1 MKNQSILVF
10 GGSFDPPHKYHKEI
24 LKYSIK
30 KIKPSKTIIFTT
42 YHSPLKEGHLSPYTH
57 RKKMFKILIKKEKIN
72 CIFDDFEFKRG
83 KKTYTYQIGRYLKK
97 KYPKSTLY
105 FLMGS
110 DSFENIEKWK
120 RYKEVLKTF
129 KIILAKRKGY
139 PINLTKIKKYKPIIL
154 EKEFINVSSTEIR
167 EKIMTLNFSL
177 IDKDI
182 KNYILKNKLY
192 FTGIILSIKKILS
205 PKRFKHT
212 LSVIKTSLE
221 LAKHYGADLK
231 KTFLAAL
238 LHDCAKEIPIKKQIE
253 LIKKEKIKIKK
264 FDEVIKNAPQILHQW
279 ASFIYAK
286 KKFKINDKDVLLA
299 ISRHTTAHKNM
310 KLLDKIIYVADFIS
324 DDREFY
330 EAKVVRKLVFR
341 DIELAFQKTKE
352 FKTKYIKE
360 KGEYLYE

>member
-1 MKNQSILVF
+1 MILSLKEVKKHIHTKLDVISKKN
-10 GGSFDPPHKYHKEI
+10 I
-24 LKYSIK
+24 LKVL
-30 KIKPSKTIIFTT
+30 F
-42 YHSPLKEGHLSPYTH
+42 
-57 RKKMFKILIKKEKIN
+57 
-72 CIFDDFEFKRG
+72 
-83 KKTYTYQIGRYLKK
+83 
-97 KYPKSTLY
+97 Y

-139 PINLTKIKKYKPIIL
+139 PINPTKIKKYKPIIL

-221 LAKHYGADLK
+221 IAKHYGADFK

-238 LHDCAKEIPIKKQIE
+238 LHDCAKEIPIKKT
-253 LIKKEKIKIKK
+253 
-264 FDEVIKNAPQILHQW
+264 N
-279 ASFIYAK
+279 
-286 KKFKINDKDVLLA
+286 
-299 ISRHTTAHKNM
+299 
-310 KLLDKIIYVADFIS
+310 
-324 DDREFY
+324 
-330 EAKVVRKLVFR
+330 
-341 DIELAFQKTKE
+341 
-352 FKTKYIKE
+352 
-360 KGEYLYE
+360 